1 MPLSASN
8 FMVEFEFKVCL
19 LHPDYPAAS
28 HPLIPPPS
36 HSDDLMPLLID
47 IRDTVLICQV
57 DGKAHNIFGDGFA
70 VWLAKDRA
78 KSGPVFGSVGELF
91 LLLETGVPS

>member
-1 MPLSASN
+1 
-8 FMVEFEFKVCL
+8 MVEFEFKVCL

-36 HSDDLMPLLID
+36 CPESPETPISLIG
-47 IRDTVLICQV
+47 DTVLICQV